1 MSEIMHIIKINLD
14 FNCILDLLCYF
25 MVYNFKHFEKRKWF
39 LLEIFFFVN
48 PLSASSR
55 VCWAACGFDCHCRQT
70 EYIDLRFPRR
80 EHQLLMAEQAL
91 PPQCQSL
98 LCFYSITTLII
109 CIICIRNLWL
119 GPKLSIAQSA
129 HWTNVIIE

>member
-1 MSEIMHIIKINLD
+1 MHKDEFGFQLHIRS
-14 FNCILDLLCYF
+14 F
-25 MVYNFKHFEKRKWF
+25 MLFYNFKHFEKRKWF
-39 LLEIFFFVN
+39 LLEIFFFIN

-55 VCWAACGFDCHCRQT
+55 VCWAACRFDCHCRQT

-80 EHQLLMAEQAL
+80 EHISFWWPNRRCHLSVNLFFVF
-91 PPQCQSL
+91 
-98 LCFYSITTLII
+98 FYSITTLII

-119 GPKLSIAQSA
+119 GPKLSITQAA